1 MPEKILIVDDDLE
14 TLRLVGI
21 MLQRQGYT
29 ITAANSG
36 SQAISMAKNEQPDL
50 ILLDVMM
57 PEMDGY
63 EVARQLRADTDL
75 SQIPILMFTAKS
87 QVEDKVTGYESGAD
101 DYLTKPT
108 HPAELNAH
116 IKALLSRTGK
126 LRLVAAHA
134 PAPEKG
140 YVIGVIGARGGV
152 GASTLGLNLAVTLVQ
167 KNKLTVNAA
176 ELRPGNGTWGLEL
189 GYLNPEALRNL
200 LQYKPSEITQEVVE
214 SEIIT
219 NASGVR
225 LLLSG
230 YQPREADALTS
241 TAHFE
246 AILKQLSFSAAVS
259 IVDLG
264 AYQIPCI
271 ERILTHCN
279 EVILVV
285 DPHPIAVARAKAILE
300 DLESKGFGKAKL
312 VTIVLL
318 NRLRADIQLSWSQVQ
333 ESLSQPVAVVFTPV
347 PELTYQAALRLTPMV
362 MLQPDGLH
370 NQQFGKLAELIVQHA
385 HKG

>member
-14 TLRLVGI
+14 TLRLVGL

-29 ITAANSG
+29 ISAANSG
-36 SQAISMAKNEQPDL
+36 SQALSMAKKEQPDL

-63 EVARQLRADTDL
+63 EVARQLRADTEL

-116 IKALLSRTGK
+116 IKALLSRSVKT
-126 LRLVAAHA
+126 RPPAVVH
-134 PAPEKG
+134 APEKG
-140 YVIGVIGARGGV
+140 YVVGVIGARGGV
-152 GASTLGLNLAVTLVQ
+152 GTSTVGLNLAVTLVQ

-189 GYLNPEALRNL
+189 GYLNPDGLRNL
-200 LQYKPSEITQEVVE
+200 LQFKPAEITRDIIE

-225 LLLSG
+225 LLLSS
-230 YQPREADALTS
+230 YQPREVDALNS
-241 TAHFE
+241 TPHFE
-246 AILKQLSFSAAVS
+246 AILNQLAYSAPIS

-264 AYQIPCI
+264 AYQFPCI
-271 ERILTHCN
+271 ERILSHCN
-279 EVILVV
+279 EIILVV

-333 ESLSQPVAVVFTPV
+333 ESLSQPIAVIFTPV

-370 NQQFGKLAELIVQHA
+370 NQQYGKLAELIAQHA